1 MEESER
7 TIQLTAAPCM
17 YLETVELLYAW
28 YNHIPAQSICGR
40 GEYCIPPEEY
50 ERIRDLVCGEI
61 NPEDPELEYFFR
73 AESLRDSSG
82 NQTCIARTLA
92 YSSQNVQLSGLE
104 EYAAA
109 LKEGWRRLRENRM
122 YCTTMDLFSFDYDVL
137 PEGEAP
143 RPLKE
148 EFRSLLVSPAYRDR
162 LAEIFGNLDASVA
175 RLTALLTPVAR
186 RLEPELLPWAAQTE
200 PLLDRWDQYWHSPD
214 LEEKL
219 QKQWSLTQIQEC
231 RRVFIGLRYL
241 QSRQAPGLL
250 IELFG
255 TAYFHIGV
263 GTPDSVRLGESMED
277 WEYKALR
284 LLGSPARVRMLQAL
298 RDRAYSSREL
308 ARALDLN
315 LGAVCRDMS
324 SMFDARLLTI
334 SSEEGHIRYRTS
346 AFALETLSRR
356 LLALRP
362 PKEDRP

>member
-1 MEESER
+1 
-7 TIQLTAAPCM
+7 
-17 YLETVELLYAW
+17 
-28 YNHIPAQSICGR
+28 
-40 GEYCIPPEEY
+40 
-50 ERIRDLVCGEI
+50 
-61 NPEDPELEYFFR
+61 
-73 AESLRDSSG
+73 
-82 NQTCIARTLA
+82 
-92 YSSQNVQLSGLE
+92 
-104 EYAAA
+104 
-109 LKEGWRRLRENRM
+109 M